1 MPLALILALAASL
14 GVHALA
20 MFGPDLDLAAGLD
33 HSPRSLQAELRS
45 LPPLAKD
52 TLISSPSPKKNSS
65 RKSGVT
71 PLLRVPG
78 IPAVSDSAGDV
89 LQAAPMA
96 EATTAE
102 VATPSLPEIE
112 GDAGVEPANI
122 SPAHQLSDAGQI
134 LYRIDRGDSGF
145 EIGRAISEWALL
157 DGNYVLR
164 LRTETTGIVWLFKSY
179 RIDMESRGRLT
190 ATGLQPEHFL
200 IKRNGVLAG
209 EHAEFDW
216 AQMKIQVGENL
227 PQALNPGAQD
237 LLSFNFHLGFMPDP
251 KLARTLSIATGKK
264 YTQYPL
270 EAIGDEELELPVGKI
285 RTLHLRAPG
294 VNTTEL
300 WLAYDYLL
308 LPVKIRHEDSK
319 GGSFVQVA
327 TDIRLG
333 AQKAD

>member
-1 MPLALILALAASL
+1 MPLALILALVASL
-14 GVHALA
+14 GLHALA

-33 HSPRSLQAELRS
+33 HSTRFVQAELRP
-45 LPPLAKD
+45 LPSLAKD
-52 TLISSPSPKKNSS
+52 TLISRPSPKKMSS
-65 RKSGVT
+65 RKPGFS
-71 PLLRVPG
+71 PLLRESG
-78 IPAVSDSAGDV
+78 IPAVSDSAGEMP
-89 LQAAPMA
+89 QAVPMPA
-96 EATTAE
+96 ATTAE
-102 VATPSLPEIE
+102 VETPSLQEIE
-112 GDAGVEPANI
+112 EDVAVEPATI

-145 EIGRAISEWALL
+145 EIGRAISEWALV

-164 LRTETTGIVWLFKSY
+164 LRTETTGIVWLFKAY

-209 EHAEFDW
+209 EHADFDW
-216 AQMKIQVGENL
+216 TQMKIQVGENP

-251 KLARTLSIATGKK
+251 KLARTLFIATGKK

-270 EAIGDEELELPVGKI
+270 ETIGDEELELPVGKI

-294 VNTTEL
+294 SNTTEL

-319 GGSFVQVA
+319 SGSFVQVA

-333 AQKAD
+333 AQ